1 MYHRKQDIF
10 VLLQLMG
17 TRISPLP
24 MRKSPETVVGR
35 DGTGIMPHLGLCC
48 KRRSRPGSTCLCQD
62 PRPLTVSLH
71 AYRQWQLGSKLTFQ
85 PDDTGEVKAAS
96 PAHARLS
103 RAKTKRLLQ
112 RKTSIVP
119 FQSCFNRSFLSSS
132 CPSSFPKATQLSRFL
147 QPRSHPSPRTV
158 PMVGWGQ
165 QSFPPSPAI
174 ATSAGF
180 VPDARPEGHSL
191 QGCVCFASN

>member
-1 MYHRKQDIF
+1 M
-10 VLLQLMG
+10 LLQLVG

-35 DGTGIMPHLGLCC
+35 DRTELVLHLGLCC

-71 AYRQWQLGSKLTFQ
+71 TYRQWQLGSKLTFQ

-132 CPSSFPKATQLSRFL
+132 CPSSFPKATQLIRFL
-147 QPRSHPSPRTV
+147 QPRSHPSSRTV
-158 PMVGWGQ
+158 HWWDGVITWWDGVSR
-165 QSFPPSPAI
+165 SFPSPQL
-174 ATSAGF
+174 
-180 VPDARPEGHSL
+180 L
-191 QGCVCFASN
+191 QPA